1 VTRVTDR
8 FSYPLPQERSS
19 LRTAALVVLVW
30 SMAASFA
37 LLFAS
42 VTKIGPVL
50 IKFSRGHG
58 IHLGDALAFV
68 LVIAAASSVTW
79 VLVRRRPSI

>member
-8 FSYPLPQERSS
+8 LSPALPRERSG

-30 SMAASFA
+30 SGAALGA

-42 VTKIGPVL
+42 DTKVGPVL

-58 IHLGDALAFV
+58 VHLGDALVFV
-68 LVIAAASSVTW
+68 LVIAAASSTTW
-79 VLVRRRPSI
+79 LLVRRRPSI